1 MGIKSTENAKARIEQ
16 DKRTE
21 AWREYRRKME
31 GIAVVTDKLKDER
44 DILNQGFLPESMDGL
59 KLVQNCAWIVYTL
72 FKGPER
78 SWNSHRDQDPSTTA
92 LSTKHSNWNI
102 K

>member
-1 MGIKSTENAKARIEQ
+1 MGIKSTENAEATTEE

-44 DILNQGFLPESMDGL
+44 DILNQGF
-59 KLVQNCAWIVYTL
+59 
-72 FKGPER
+72 FFFFF
-78 SWNSHRDQDPSTTA
+78 
-92 LSTKHSNWNI
+92 
-102 K
+102 